1 MRDCDAD
8 LRAYDRAAVALSA
21 AALRD
26 LRIRRNR
33 TRLLIKRR
41 LAASG
46 FPQPIGF
53 YGQGSVAMGTI
64 VRDPEEGYDIDDGV
78 YFRPRAFTGPNGGEM
93 SGYAAR
99 QLILEAAYAE
109 RFWDPPEMLKNCVR
123 VYYAQ
128 GFHIDTPVYRVTP
141 RALASP
147 LIELASSSWKLSDP
161 RAVTR
166 WFRLANRRSPGVSA
180 NRQLVRIVRY
190 MKAWVRAR
198 SAWHGRILGGFGITA
213 LAVACYQRAAG
224 RDDRALYE
232 TLRAIQALLHAGALI
247 PHPVLQGEWICPP
260 PNDAKVRYLR
270 DQLDGALA
278 RLAPVSG
285 ILSWDATLAHWNQF
299 FRTDFFEGRPQR
311 HRRPQFKLL

>member
-33 TRLLIKRR
+33 IRILIKRR
-41 LAASG
+41 LLGFG

-64 VRDPEEGYDIDDGV
+64 VRDPEEGYDIDDGI
-78 YFRPRAFTGPNGGEM
+78 YFRRRAFTGPNGGEM
-93 SGYAAR
+93 SAYAAR
-99 QLILEAAYAE
+99 QLVLEAAYAE
-109 RFWDPPEMLKNCVR
+109 WFWDPPEPLKNCIR

-128 GFHIDTPVYRVTP
+128 GFHIDVPVYRVTP
-141 RALASP
+141 RGLLPP
-147 LIELASSSWKLSDP
+147 LIELASSNWKPSDP

-166 WFRLANRRSPGVSA
+166 WFRIANRRSPGVAA

-190 MKAWVRAR
+190 VKAWVRAR
-198 SAWHGRILGGFGITA
+198 PAWHGRILGGFGITK
-213 LAVACYQRAAG
+213 LVVDCYRPDVG

-232 TLRAIQALLHAGALI
+232 TLRAIQMRLHTDPLI
-247 PHPVLQGEWICPP
+247 VHPVLPGEWICPP
-260 PNDAKVRYLR
+260 PENAKVRYLR
-270 DQLDGALA
+270 DQLDGNLA

-285 ILSWDATLAHWNQF
+285 TLSRDATLAYWDQF
-299 FRTDFFEGRPQR
+299 FRTDFFEGRPPPR
-311 HRRPQFKLL
+311 RRPLVWFV